1 MREDIKDLTFEVNPN
16 HPLMAQ
22 LNHLRKADTNKAAF
36 IIKQIFD
43 NCCVEAGIPMP
54 PQELNR
60 RVYKLLEMVMSQGK

>member
-1 MREDIKDLTFEVNPN
+1 
-16 HPLMAQ
+16 MAQ